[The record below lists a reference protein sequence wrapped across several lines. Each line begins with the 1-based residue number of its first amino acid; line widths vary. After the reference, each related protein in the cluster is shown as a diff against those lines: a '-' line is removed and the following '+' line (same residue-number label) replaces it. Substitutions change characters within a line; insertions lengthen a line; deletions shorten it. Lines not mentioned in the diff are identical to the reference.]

1 MAGGAQLPR
10 RSRLP
15 FQTPTKDVESQQTF
29 KDMVVSRRS
38 GARVA
43 RGVEEISKACVHKE
57 FYWEKRGD
65 HGPAKYDVSFENVEQ
80 SLQAWV
86 GLDFV
91 LKAGAE
97 NGTNLTHH
105 AKHVQLSPSIETSL
119 EYVNLKKRIF
129 EVKLQYL
136 DSLAAIVPTL
146 PPHDSAASADCS
158 HRFQMEES
166 LVF

>member
-1 MAGGAQLPR
+1 MELEWQEVLKKYPK
-10 RSRLP
+10 L
-15 FQTPTKDVESQQTF
+15 VY
-29 KDMVVSRRS
+29 
-38 GARVA
+38 
-43 RGVEEISKACVHKE
+43 KE

-91 LKAGAE
+91 PKAGAE
-97 NGTNLTHH
+97 NGTNLT
-105 AKHVQLSPSIETSL
+105 Q
-119 EYVNLKKRIF
+119 
-129 EVKLQYL
+129 
-136 DSLAAIVPTL
+136 
-146 PPHDSAASADCS
+146 HDSAASADCS

>member
-1 MAGGAQLPR
+1 M
-10 RSRLP
+10 
-15 FQTPTKDVESQQTF
+15 
-29 KDMVVSRRS
+29 
-38 GARVA
+38 A

-91 LKAGAE
+91 PKAGAE

-119 EYVNLKKRIF
+119 EYVNLKKRIN